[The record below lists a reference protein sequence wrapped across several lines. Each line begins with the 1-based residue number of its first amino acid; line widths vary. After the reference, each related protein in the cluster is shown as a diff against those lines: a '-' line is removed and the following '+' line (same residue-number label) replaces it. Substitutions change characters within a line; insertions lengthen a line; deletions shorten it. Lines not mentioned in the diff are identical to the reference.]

1 MGAQEKT
8 IVDCFT
14 LYTHEELMNLDLSK
28 VHITDSKTINIL
40 EMTKKCKEYYHN
52 LMGDNLV
59 PKLEE
64 CTDAIASIIATS
76 SNLTHDESLD
86 LLNKYPNIKK
96 RIYEEYF
103 AKKPEFLFDTID
115 DYGIIIKYCFSILN
129 KILGYTLDRNGN
141 IITSASENVAF
152 STYKYYDTP
161 PTDNLLTE
169 FENKLCMDIYT
180 FAHYNFSA
188 LRLHNQNISL
198 RKFHLAVTNQN
209 YNLLDFDKSEAYTNS
224 VLETLSKPTEYELDE
239 DSVKQSVDTTAPD
252 STDFFKEQ
260 YFKLHIKTTQKRLK
274 EHFAST
280 GTDNEDSNISIE
292 LSNEFEEQM
301 DTNNNYARYFDGK
314 IKELIPHTTITEEF
328 IKKKERNEI
337 NTFLI
342 KFSYDLLQLP
352 WKSAFNKSKKIDKN
366 LDKGSFLTQ
375 IKNLARL
382 YDGLTF
388 NRFDDIES
396 YNAFDYYFKKEYSLG
411 LQNLHYILSSAAKSK
426 LKLTKDTIIQIQ
438 KIPLVYSRGLVT
450 DNILNQPDTAIQYQK
465 IIMFVY
471 RLFFL
476 IVYCLSE
483 NMVEDRKR
491 LILNLQEKFNTLKKD
506 VILLSEHPN
515 TIYCTCEAKTF
526 SNMIFFTTKD
536 YDALWSNSNLCE
548 IKYRYPYAN
557 EFIDMMLFNWE
568 KHFNNY
574 NKVKNH
580 FASLYRHCSTATKK
594 GILEY
599 AAIHIPNTSL
609 PEL

>member
-14 LYTHEELMNLDLSK
+14 LYTHEELKNLDLSK
-28 VHITDSKTINIL
+28 IHITDSKTINIL
-40 EMTKKCKEYYHN
+40 EITKKCKEYYHN

-59 PKLEE
+59 PKLKEF
-64 CTDAIASIIATS
+64 TDTIVSMISTCFD
-76 SNLTHDESLD
+76 LTYNESLD

-96 RIYEEYF
+96 GIYEEYF

-141 IITSASENVAF
+141 IITSSSENVAF
-152 STYKYYDTP
+152 STYRYYDTP

-169 FENKLCMDIYT
+169 FENKLCVDIYT

-224 VLETLSKPTEYELDE
+224 VLETLSKPTEYKLND
-239 DSVKQSVDTTAPD
+239 DSIKKYINEIAPD
-252 STDFFKEQ
+252 STDFCKKQ
-260 YFKLHIKTTQKRLK
+260 YFKLHIKSIQKRLK

-280 GTDNEDSNISIE
+280 GTDNEDSNISIK
-292 LSNEFEEQM
+292 LPNEFEGQM

-352 WKSAFNKSKKIDKN
+352 WKSAFNESKKIDKN

-388 NRFDDIES
+388 DRFDDIES

-450 DNILNQPDTAIQYQK
+450 DNILNQPDTAIQYQR
-465 IIMFVY
+465 IIMIVY

-476 IVYCLSE
+476 IVYCLGE

-491 LILNLQEKFNTLKKD
+491 LTRILQKKFKAVKKN
-506 VILLSEHPN
+506 VILLLAHPN
-515 TIYCTCEAKTF
+515 TIYCTCEAETF
-526 SNMIFFTTKD
+526 SNMIFFTTKN
-536 YDALWSNSNLCE
+536 YDALCSNTDPFE
-548 IKYRYPYAN
+548 ITYRYPYAK

-568 KHFNNY
+568 QHFKNY

-599 AAIHIPNTSL
+599 ATTHIPNTSL